1 MIKPLFA
8 TLVLITTP
16 IAAQNSASTATP
28 PQIAVASR
36 GEVKVNPDKATI
48 QISVQTRSAT
58 AAAAAAENA
67 SKQKAVI
74 DALKVLG
81 LKDADISTSGYTVN
95 PEQRYEPN
103 KEPVVVAYTVT
114 NSLSVE
120 VKSLKLVGPVIDASL
135 AKGANMVNSLQ
146 FSSSNT
152 DNARRAAIGLAI
164 EHAKADAEAAA
175 KAAGGSLGGLLE
187 VSIGAY
193 YSPPPRPFAIEA
205 RSAMAKADDQTPIN
219 PGEQT
224 VSVDVSTRWLYFGP
238 GR

>member
-1 MIKPLFA
+1 MIKRLFVALAMIA
-8 TLVLITTP
+8 TPVL
-16 IAAQNSASTATP
+16 AQNNANIATP
-28 PQIAVASR
+28 SQISVASR

-58 AAAAAAENA
+58 AAAAATENA

-74 DALKVLG
+74 DALKALG

-103 KEPVVVAYTVT
+103 KEPVVVAYNVT

-152 DNARRAAIGLAI
+152 DNARRTAIALAI
-164 EHAKADAEAAA
+164 EHARADAEAAA

-193 YSPPPRPFAIEA
+193 YPPPPRPFAMEA
-205 RSAMAKADDQTPIN
+205 RAAMAKSDETPIN

-224 VSVDVSTRWLYFGP
+224 VSVEVNTRWLYLGP